1 MKLAVLVL
9 AAMGPLA
16 GGASAAQTTSSTC
29 SNVSAS
35 LGAGGNGMTGG
46 VFEWSLSITN
56 RGGRACTVYGRPF
69 VRVAP
74 TAYPVTIAGLQPGE
88 FGLNARTEPI
98 RLAPGTS
105 ARAAVLI
112 VRNCGDFSKR
122 VARTLRVTVG
132 WARGAATVSGEAC
145 ADGGATVIVG
155 PFHRT

>member
-1 MKLAVLVL
+1 M
-9 AAMGPLA
+9 
-16 GGASAAQTTSSTC
+16 
-29 SNVSAS
+29 
-35 LGAGGNGMTGG
+35 
-46 VFEWSLSITN
+46 
-56 RGGRACTVYGRPF
+56 YGRPF

-74 TAYPVTIAGLQPGE
+74 TAYPVTIADLQPGE
-88 FGLNARTEPI
+88 FGLNARTEPM
-98 RLAPGTS
+98 RLAPRAS

-145 ADGGATVIVG
+145 AEGGATVIVG